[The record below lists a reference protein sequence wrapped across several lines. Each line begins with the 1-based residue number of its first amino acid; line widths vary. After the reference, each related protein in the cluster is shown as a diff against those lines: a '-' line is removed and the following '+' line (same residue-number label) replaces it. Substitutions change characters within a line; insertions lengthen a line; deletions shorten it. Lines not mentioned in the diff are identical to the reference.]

1 MVLRTIAFVL
11 FGLALCMGVYQ
22 GWRYPMS
29 TMFYGSGGGQTW
41 LQRLVG
47 PDLWSAA
54 FVPLL
59 TLPAWSLPA
68 FIGVVFMIAA
78 AMRPGRG

>member
-1 MVLRTIAFVL
+1 
-11 FGLALCMGVYQ
+11 MGVYQ
-22 GWRYPMS
+22 GWRYPMG
-29 TMFYGSGGGQTW
+29 TMLHGGSSSGGGQLW

-47 PDLWSAA
+47 PDLWNAA
-54 FVPLL
+54 FTPLL